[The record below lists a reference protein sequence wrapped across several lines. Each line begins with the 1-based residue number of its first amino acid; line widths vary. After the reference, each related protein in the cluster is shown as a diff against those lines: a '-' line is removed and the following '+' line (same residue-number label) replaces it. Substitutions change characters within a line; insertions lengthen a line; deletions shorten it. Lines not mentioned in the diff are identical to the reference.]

1 MRSRRRLAR
10 VWRYAAQARPV
21 RELAL
26 ESMIR
31 GVMTL
36 TLAVLPALFAS
47 CGRVHAADVTAQD
60 ADGVAVES
68 AHGAALEAH

>member
-1 MRSRRRLAR
+1 M
-10 VWRYAAQARPV
+10 
-21 RELAL
+21 

-47 CGRVHAADVTAQD
+47 CGRVHAAAVTAQQAED
-60 ADGVAVES
+60 AIVEG